1 MSDKR
6 LNKIKIWL
14 VLLRQRP
21 FIHIL
26 SFLSFVELIF
36 ISIYVLHSLVCLKY
50 DYTDLKTFAT
60 FMFFIHGIINFFIFI
75 IISIPILIV
84 ELFSS
89 FKIKVINHFLL
100 ANPIYGFIF
109 IIGLANFISGLFC
122 MIYYGV

>member
-1 MSDKR
+1 MSDKI

-26 SFLSFVELIF
+26 SFLSFIELIF
-36 ISIYVLHSLVCLKY
+36 ISIYVLHCLVCLKY
-50 DYTDLKTFAT
+50 DNTDLKTFVT
-60 FMFFIHGIINFFIFI
+60 FIFFIHGIINFFIFI

-89 FKIKVINHFLL
+89 FKIKVTNHFLL

-122 MIYYGV
+122 MIYYCV